1 MQPFGIVPTNKCF
14 IINVKPFHKLA
25 VRNIMKTMESRDE
38 GCIINIHLRQLIG
51 ENSDIQNCH

>member
-1 MQPFGIVPTNKCF
+1 
-14 IINVKPFHKLA
+14 
-25 VRNIMKTMESRDE
+25 MKTMESRDE